1 MKRKISATI
10 ATQHPDHAS
19 IPYWHDQAYIST
31 QYEANEAYLSYSEL
45 GIDEYKWDFEGKL
58 VDESILER
66 LFSSHFDFFKKH
78 PLGVDRFLTFRLP
91 NPKVETEFRIGRA
104 FMNLASAASVAK
116 HFLLPTPPLF
126 EVILP
131 MTTTVEEM
139 LDIQIAYQQMQLLK
153 HPLYR
158 LENILTNLRI
168 IPLFES
174 VETIINSDKIIEKY
188 LTLCKRKFNRI
199 PPYMR
204 PYVARSDPAL
214 NSGIVPTVLAIKIAL
229 SRYEKLSKRLG
240 IDLYPM
246 IGAATLPFR
255 GSLNPLHVEKFADE
269 YKGIRTTTIQSA
281 FRYDFD
287 KSDVINA
294 ISRLKKLLPGN
305 KAVLIDE
312 AEEKI
317 IQTLIPYFEVH
328 YKAVVEKVAP
338 IINKINQY
346 FPKRRERVQHIGL
359 FGYSRG
365 VGKVK
370 LPRAI
375 GFCGALYSLGIPP
388 ELIGTG
394 RGLKKALD
402 LGNLNTIKKHYKYM
416 VDDLDKA
423 GRFLN
428 MDNLQKLSKKQT
440 IWCKV
445 LEDIKA
451 IEEILNIHLGPKTD
465 NEKKHKLLSDKIY
478 QCINTFENPAADIV
492 KAAILRKSLG

>member
-1 MKRKISATI
+1 MKRKISAAI

-19 IPYWHDQAYIST
+19 VPFWH
-31 QYEANEAYLSYSEL
+31 NEAFIGTQSEAKEAFIAYSEL
-45 GIDEYKWDFEGKL
+45 GIDEYKWDWEGKL
-58 VDESILER
+58 VDESILQR
-66 LFSSHFDFFKKH
+66 LFSEHFDFFKKK
-78 PLGVDRFLTFRLP
+78 PLGIDTFLTFRLP

-116 HFLLPTPPLF
+116 HFFLPTPPLF

-131 MTTTVEEM
+131 MTTSAKEM
-139 LDIQIAYQQMQLLK
+139 LDIQIAYQQMHLLK

-158 LENILTNLRI
+158 LENILTNLRV
-168 IPLFES
+168 IPLFED
-174 VETIINSDKIIEKY
+174 VETIINSDKILEDY
-188 LTLCKRKFNRI
+188 LTLCKKRFKRI

-214 NSGIVPTVLAIKIAL
+214 NSGLVPTVLAIKIAL
-229 SRYEKLSKRLG
+229 SGYEKLSKKLG
-240 IDLYPM
+240 IGLYPI

-255 GSLNPLHVEKFADE
+255 GSLNPLHVEKFAEE

-287 KSDVINA
+287 KNDVINA
-294 ISRLKKLLPGN
+294 ISKLKKLLPKN
-305 KAVLIDE
+305 KAVLIDT
-312 AEEKI
+312 AEKKI
-317 IQTLIPYFEVH
+317 MQTLIPYFEAY
-328 YKAVVEKVAP
+328 YKGVIEKVAP
-338 IINKINQY
+338 IINKISQY

-365 VGKVK
+365 VGNVK

-375 GFCGALYSLGIPP
+375 GFCGAFYSLGIPP

-402 LGNLNTIKKHYKYM
+402 LGNLNTIKKHYIYM
-416 VDDLDKA
+416 VDDLDQA

-428 MDNLQKLSKKQT
+428 MDNLLKLSKKQKV
-440 IWCKV
+440 WCEV
-445 LEDIKA
+445 MEDIKA
-451 IEEILNIHLGPKTD
+451 IEEILKIHLGPKTD
-465 NEKKHKLLSDKIY
+465 SEKKHKLLTDKIY
-478 QCINTFENPAADIV
+478 QCIDTFENPSTYIV